1 MGTDNNVSLAISS
14 AALALSLGAFLTT
27 RWRDRR
33 DLLLR
38 VHERMVAADQQ
49 RGRRLIYEMSARR
62 TRVEDL
68 SDDDYVLV
76 NNALASLNNLGIYY
90 RRRYVRRKDI
100 LELWALPVVRLLRAA
115 EPFLAHRDGLVGTRT
130 WPELRSFASD
140 AENYLQRQG
149 VDVKAVETRVTE
161 SPNPDV

>member
-1 MGTDNNVSLAISS
+1 VSLAISS
-14 AALALSLGAFLTT
+14 AALALSLGAFLMA

-38 VHERMVAADQQ
+38 VHESMIAADQQ
-49 RGRRLIYEMSARR
+49 RGRRLIYDMSAKHKRI
-62 TRVEDL
+62 EDL

-76 NNALASLNNLGIYY
+76 NNTLASLNSLAMYY

-100 LELWALPVVRLLRAA
+100 LELWALPVARLLRAA
-115 EPFLAHRDGLVGTRT
+115 EPFLAHRDELAGTRT
-130 WPELRSFASD
+130 WPELRGFASD
-140 AENYLQRQG
+140 AEKYLRRQG
-149 VDVKAVETRVTE
+149 VDIKAVETRVTE

>member
-1 MGTDNNVSLAISS
+1 VGTASDVSLVISS
-14 AALALSLGAFLTT
+14 AALTLSLGAFLTT

-38 VHERMVAADQQ
+38 VHESMTAATQQ
-49 RGRRLIYEMSARR
+49 RGRRLIYDMSAKH

-76 NNALASLNNLGIYY
+76 NNVLASLNNLGLYY

-115 EPFLAHRDGLVGTRT
+115 EPFLAHRDELAGTHT
-130 WPELRSFASD
+130 WPELRAFALD
-140 AENYLQRQG
+140 AEKYLQRQG
-149 VDVKAVETRVTE
+149 VDVKAVRAHVTE